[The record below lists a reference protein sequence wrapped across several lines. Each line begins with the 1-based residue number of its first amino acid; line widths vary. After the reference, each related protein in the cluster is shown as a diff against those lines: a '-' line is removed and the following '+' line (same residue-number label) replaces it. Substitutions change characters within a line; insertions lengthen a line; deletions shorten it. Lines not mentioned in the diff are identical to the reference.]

1 VRRWSN
7 TLSYN
12 QLPQFCAWT
21 IMQVAKAMRG
31 SITVAAVD
39 ADAHKSLASEY
50 GIRVRGSGG

>member
-1 VRRWSN
+1 
-7 TLSYN
+7 
-12 QLPQFCAWT
+12 
-21 IMQVAKAMRG
+21 MQVAKAMRG